1 MTSQSINGIHIRMM
15 YSACVVIETPDCKIL
30 CDPWFTDGIYDGSW
44 YLHPK
49 NEDPISLIGDC
60 EYVYI
65 SHIHPDHYDP
75 KFLHDYF
82 ERYGKKE
89 IFVADFPE
97 NYLAM
102 SMQREGFAVS
112 ICKSGTKFKNTEIS
126 IHPHITNSLSD
137 IDSALL
143 VQYHAD
149 NRTHRVLNLND
160 CVYDPDF
167 LNQFV
172 FEEQIDVMLLGY
184 TGAGPYPQTYFDVDD
199 PSLIHAANK
208 KKSQFFDRYLETV
221 KHVPSKV
228 RVPFAGQYVLGGC
241 LAALNDVRGV
251 ADAIEIKEIDDRAV
265 VLKEYEGEIDTESL
279 VAVAERIEPISR
291 TSIESRIREIES
303 FPMTYDSINAGLVP
317 VGLVIN
323 LLNKALPRA
332 RKKSECVDDYFF
344 AFELSSGQLAVLN
357 ANRDGVSGVQM
368 IEKSEQL
375 PEPRSEISIDLRYL
389 FGLLTGLFH
398 WNNAE
403 VGSQFQTR
411 RIPDQFSREAQNF
424 LNFLTV

>member
-1 MTSQSINGIHIRMM
+1 MTAQSINGIHVRMI

-30 CDPWFTDGIYDGSW
+30 CDPWFTDGIYDGAW

-49 NEDPISLIGDC
+49 IEDPISLIGDC
-60 EYVYI
+60 DYVYI

-82 ERYGKKE
+82 ARYGKKE

-149 NRTHRVLNLND
+149 NRAHRVLNLND

-172 FEEQIDVMLLGY
+172 FEEQIDIMLLGY
-184 TGAGPYPQTYFDVDD
+184 TGAGPYPQTYFDLDD
-199 PSLIHAANK
+199 KSLLKAAGK
-208 KKSQFFDRYLETV
+208 KKVQFFHRYLETV

-251 ADAIEIKEIDDRAV
+251 ADAFEITEIDDQAV
-265 VLKEYEGEIDTESL
+265 VLKEYEGSINTESL
-279 VAVAERIEPISR
+279 IAVSERVEPISR
-291 TSIESRIREIES
+291 ASIENRLTEIKN
-303 FPMTYDSINAGLVP
+303 FPMTYEALSAGLIP
-317 VGLVIN
+317 TGLVVN

-332 RKKSECVDDYFF
+332 RKKSECSFDYFF
-344 AFELSSGQLAVLN
+344 TFDLLNGQKAVLN
-357 ANRDGVSGVQM
+357 ANRNGISSVELTHEDDPMPQ
-368 IEKSEQL
+368 
-375 PEPRSEISIDLRYL
+375 PRSDISIDLRYL

-411 RIPDQFSREAQNF
+411 RVPDQFSREAQNF

>member
-1 MTSQSINGIHIRMM
+1 
-15 YSACVVIETPDCKIL
+15 
-30 CDPWFTDGIYDGSW
+30 
-44 YLHPK
+44 
-49 NEDPISLIGDC
+49 
-60 EYVYI
+60 
-65 SHIHPDHYDP
+65 
-75 KFLHDYF
+75 
-82 ERYGKKE
+82 
-89 IFVADFPE
+89 
-97 NYLAM
+97 
-102 SMQREGFAVS
+102 
-112 ICKSGTKFKNTEIS
+112 
-126 IHPHITNSLSD
+126 
-137 IDSALL
+137 
-143 VQYHAD
+143 
-149 NRTHRVLNLND
+149 
-160 CVYDPDF
+160 
-167 LNQFV
+167 
-172 FEEQIDVMLLGY
+172 MLLGY

-251 ADAIEIKEIDDRAV
+251 ADAIEIKGIDDRAV

-279 VAVAERIEPISR
+279 VAVAERTKPISR

-332 RKKSECVDDYFF
+332 RKKSECLDDYFF
-344 AFELSSGQLAVLN
+344 AFELSSGQMAVLN

-368 IEKSEQL
+368 IYNSEQL

>member
-1 MTSQSINGIHIRMM
+1 MTAHPINGINVRMI

-30 CDPWFTDGIYDGSW
+30 CDPWFTDGIYDGAW

-49 NEDPISLIGDC
+49 IEDPISLIGDC
-60 EYVYI
+60 DYVYI

-75 KFLHDYF
+75 KFLHKYF
-82 ERYGKKE
+82 AKYGKKE
-89 IFVADFPE
+89 IFVADFQE

-102 SMQREGFAVS
+102 SVQREGFTVS

-126 IHPHITNSLSD
+126 IHPHVTNSLSD

-149 NRTHRVLNLND
+149 NRKHRVLNLND
-160 CVYDPDF
+160 CVFDPDF

-172 FEEQIDVMLLGY
+172 YEEQIDIMLLGY
-184 TGAGPYPQTYFDVDD
+184 TGAGPYPQTYFDLDD
-199 PSLIHAANK
+199 ESLIEAAGK
-208 KKSQFFDRYLETV
+208 KKAQFFHRYLKTV

-228 RVPFAGQYVLGGC
+228 RIPFAGQYVLGGC
-241 LAALNDVRGV
+241 LAELNDVRGV

-265 VLKEYEGEIDTESL
+265 VLKEYAGEIDTESL
-279 VAVAERIEPISR
+279 AAVDERTEPISR
-291 TSIESRIREIES
+291 KSIENRISEIEN
-303 FPMTYDSINAGLVP
+303 FPMTYDSINEGLVS

-332 RKKSECVDDYFF
+332 RKKSECDDDYFF
-344 AFELSSGQLAVLN
+344 AFELPSGQMAVLN
-357 ANRDGVSGVQM
+357 ANRDGVSGVQ
-368 IEKSEQL
+368 IIDKSEEL

-411 RIPDQFSREAQNF
+411 RIPDQYSSEAQNF